1 MATLA
6 TFIGID
12 RHRDSRVRDLNGA
25 RRDAL
30 ALWSLFSDTLPDL
43 RASHLLNEGATLDAV
58 RKVIQQII
66 AGAGPDDTVIVS
78 FAGHGTRDHRL
89 VVHDTDRD
97 RLTETTIPM
106 EELAGAFRRCR
117 AKVLLCILDCC
128 FSGGAPA
135 RVLED
140 SPAPRDPTN
149 PLESLTGNGR
159 ILLAAANVNER
170 AYEHPT
176 RRHGLLTSALIDVLR
191 EAEDAIGIGVV
202 TDRVLD
208 RVRAEAARLG
218 VTQTPIH
225 LGTVEGGLTLP
236 PLQSGEHF
244 RREFPELHGVTVS
257 AAVAD
262 LAAFDMPA
270 PVLAEW
276 ASRFTGGLNSLQL
289 EAVNEFRILDGASL
303 LVVAP
308 TSSGKTFIGELA
320 AVRAVLESRKAVFL
334 FPYRALVNEK
344 FDEFS
349 RLYGDRLGMRVVR
362 CTGDYTDQTPLLLRG
377 KYDIALLTYEMFLNL
392 TATNPAMLHSIG
404 LVVVDEAQFI
414 TDPGRGIVV
423 ELLLTSL
430 LSARERGV
438 CPQLIALSAV
448 IGDVNGFDEW
458 LGYRRLLTNRRP
470 VPLVEG
476 VLDRTGTFQ
485 YRDPDGQEH
494 TAQLLPPGSVRV
506 RRDKAG
512 AQDVIVP
519 LARQLLGQGEKIL
532 VFRNQRGKARGCATY
547 LAADLGLAS
556 AHEAVAAL
564 PGHDLSS
571 DSASLRKCLQG
582 GTAFHSTDLTRE
594 EREVVEREFRRPA
607 GPVRVLAA
615 TTTVAAGIN
624 TPADTVILA
633 EQEFVGEDGRIFT
646 VAEYKNMAGRAGRLG
661 LRPQGRSVILAQ
673 TPLQR
678 QQLFERYVCGTL
690 DPLRSS
696 FDPEHLDTWL
706 VRLLAQVERVPRR
719 LAVGLLASSF
729 GGFLA
734 GKRSPGWRAQM
745 EQALEELL
753 GRMIGLGLVEE
764 EREFVRLTLLGRACG
779 NSALTFDS
787 ALRLVELLRGI
798 DHQQLTPLRLLALLQ
813 VLPESDNGYT
823 PLMRR
828 GTKETVWPGEAG
840 RRYGHD
846 TVRLLQ
852 RFVRD
857 QFEYLARCK
866 RVALLWDWMAGVPIE
881 LIEQRYTANPYQG
894 RIGHGDVRRFADA
907 TRFHLRSAHQIAA
920 VMYIERAGTEEEVER
935 LLRQL
940 EFGIPAE
947 LLDLLALPLLLTRGE
962 YLALGAAEVRSPS
975 QVWGLSLDRLTEL
988 VGARRATALDAVR
1001 PRE

>member
-12 RHRDSRVRDLNGA
+12 RHRDPRVRDLNGA

-30 ALWSLFSDTLPDL
+30 ALWALFSDTVPDL
-43 RASHLLNEGATLDAV
+43 RASHLLNAVATLDGV
-58 RKVIQQII
+58 REVIRQRI
-66 AGAGPDDTVIVS
+66 ADAGPDDTVIVS

-106 EELAGAFRRCR
+106 QELAEAFRRCR
-117 AKVLLCILDCC
+117 AKALLCILDCC

-140 SPAPRDPTN
+140 SPTPRDATN
-149 PLESLTGNGR
+149 PLEALTGNGR

-176 RRHGLLTSALIDVLR
+176 RRHGLLTCALIDVLR
-191 EAEDAIGIGVV
+191 EAEEALGIGVV

-218 VTQTPIH
+218 ITQTPIH
-225 LGTVEGGLTLP
+225 LGTVQGGLTLP
-236 PLQSGEHF
+236 PLQAGEQF

-262 LAAFDMPA
+262 LAIFGMPA

-276 ASRFTGGLNSLQL
+276 ASRFAGGLNSLQL
-289 EAVNEFRILDGASL
+289 EAVNEFRVLEGASL

-308 TSSGKTFIGELA
+308 TSSGKTFIGEMAGL
-320 AVRAVLESRKAVFL
+320 RAVIESRKAVFL

-344 FDEFS
+344 FDEFAA
-349 RLYGDRLGMRVVR
+349 LYGDRLGMRVVR

-392 TATNPAMLHSIG
+392 AATNPAVLNSVG

-414 TDPGRGIVV
+414 TDPNRGITV

-430 LSARERGV
+430 LASRERGI
-438 CPQLIALSAV
+438 CPQLLALSAV

-458 LGYRRLLTNRRP
+458 LGCRRLLTDRRP
-470 VPLVEG
+470 VPLIEG

-485 YRDPDGQEH
+485 YLDAGGQEK
-494 TAQLLPPGSVRV
+494 TELLLPSGSIRV
-506 RRDKAG
+506 RRDKASV
-512 AQDVIVP
+512 QDVIVP
-519 LARQLLGQGEKIL
+519 LVRQLVGQGEKVL
-532 VFRNQRGKARGCATY
+532 VFRNQRGKARGCAAY
-547 LAADLGLAS
+547 LAADLALEPARD
-556 AHEAVAAL
+556 ALAAL
-564 PGHDLSS
+564 PRHDLSS
-571 DSASLRKCLQG
+571 DSAALRTCLQG

-594 EREVVEREFRRPA
+594 EREVVEREFRRA
-607 GPVRVLAA
+607 DGPVRVLGA

-633 EQEFVGEDGRIFT
+633 EQEFVGEDGRVFT

-661 LRPQGRSVILAQ
+661 LRPQGRSVILAE
-673 TPLQR
+673 TSLQR
-678 QQLFERYVCGTL
+678 QQLFDRYVRGAL

-696 FDPEHLDTWL
+696 FDPEHLETWL

-719 LAVGLLASSF
+719 QAAGLLASSF

-734 GKRSPGWRAQM
+734 CKRSPGWRAQT
-745 EQALEELL
+745 EHTLEELL

-779 NSALTFDS
+779 NSALSFDS
-787 ALRLVELLRGI
+787 AMRLVELLRGI
-798 DHQQLTPLRLLALLQ
+798 DPQQLTPMRLMALLQ

-828 GTKETVWPGEAG
+828 GTKENVWPGEAG

-857 QFEYLARCK
+857 QFEYLGRCK
-866 RVALLWDWMAGVPIE
+866 RSALLWDWVAGVPIDQ
-881 LIEQRYTANPYQG
+881 IEQRYTATPYQG
-894 RIGHGDVRRFADA
+894 RVGHGDVRRFADA

-920 VMYIERAGTEEEVER
+920 VMYIERAGSEEEVDR

-947 LLDLLALPLLLTRGE
+947 LLGLLQLPLLLTRGE
-962 YLALGAAEVRSPS
+962 YLALGAAEARSPEH
-975 QVWGLSLDRLTEL
+975 VWGLARERLVE
-988 VGARRATALDAVR
+988 VFGNERAAEIDAAR
-1001 PRE
+1001 PRP